1 MARLLPPAL
10 TAAVLGLMLMIP
22 AAAPA
27 QAPPGPRPPAPAPGG
42 RQEEELV
49 EKVRKAIERGVKNLE
64 RQQLPDGS
72 WEGLW
77 LNVLADMKGGSTAL
91 VTLAL
96 LNCGVR
102 PEDRSV
108 ARALDYLAKLPP
120 EKTYVVGLQNMVFA
134 EVRQEKYLPLIQRNA
149 DWLITHGIGWKVN
162 GGRVV
167 GGQLDGWS
175 YPQNAAGDNSNTQY
189 ALLGL
194 YAAKQA
200 GAKIDDSVWAAIQ
213 EYYTRTQT
221 VRNQTSGS
229 WAYHNAAIGDRAA
242 SFTMTVAGVCGLYIA
257 GMGREKSPQELD
269 EATGVARK
277 CGVYDENGAIARGTN
292 WIAERFNF
300 NEGKSQFYNFYG
312 VERMGRLSGQRF
324 IGKYDWYREGCKE
337 LVAMQQPD
345 GSFTSRRGG
354 IDAAGVIPTAFALLF
369 LSKGRTPVLISKFA
383 WGDFQDRNG
392 AFVEV
397 SRRTDPPGAVNWN
410 RKHND
415 ARNMVEYC
423 SRELFKGHPLAWQ
436 AYDVRRQDLSDPNK
450 LLDEVGT
457 LIQSPVLYINGHGP
471 FTLTGTQEELLKKYV
486 EEGGFII
493 GEACCGDAEFTK
505 SFRELAKKIAP
516 GGNGLQKLDPAHAI
530 WRSFHDVSPADFPD
544 LEGLEKGCRT
554 VMVFSPKPL
563 AGYWEE
569 SRFVPE
575 KGKPAKNQGERA
587 FRLAGN
593 IIAYATG
600 LELPKPRLTHTKLAD
615 VKTEVLPR
623 SYLKVAQLQE
633 VVGQKEPDAPGAVK
647 NLMQYLRSAARLE
660 VVLDKEFLPPS
671 NDNIFRY
678 KFMYLHGRKPVQWD
692 ELAVENLRSNLQT
705 GGILL
710 ADAGC
715 NGVTRWREFDK
726 SFRENV
732 EKVFPGAKLEVIQ
745 PTRPDGTE
753 EPLFKMAREAGLDI
767 RSVKCRREKADGS
780 GPESELRSYP
790 PYLEGIRLDG
800 RWVVVYSK
808 YDLGCALEG
817 HKSSDCLGHDRDSA
831 LKIGAAVVLYA
842 LKR

>member
-1 MARLLPPAL
+1 
-10 TAAVLGLMLMIP
+10 MLVVP

-27 QAPPGPRPPAPAPGG
+27 QPPAGPRPAAPPRA
-42 RQEEELV
+42 EEELV

-64 RQQLPDGS
+64 KQQFPDGT
-72 WEGLW
+72 WEGGW
-77 LNVLADMKGGSTAL
+77 LPILTDMKGGATAL

-96 LNCGVR
+96 LNCGLK
-102 PEDRSV
+102 PEDRTV
-108 ARALDYLAKLPP
+108 ARALDWLRTLPP

-134 EVRQEKYLPLIQRNA
+134 EARQAKDLPLIQRNA
-149 DWLITHGIGWKVN
+149 DWLIARGIGWKVD
-162 GGRVV
+162 GGKVV
-167 GGQLDGWS
+167 GGRLEGWS
-175 YPQNAAGDNSNTQY
+175 YPLNNAGDNSNTQY

-194 YAAKQA
+194 YAAKLA
-200 GAKIDDSVWAAIQ
+200 GAKIDDSVWTAIQ
-213 EYYTRTQT
+213 DFYTRTQAKPT
-221 VRNQTSGS
+221 QTTGYWS
-229 WAYHNAAIGDRAA
+229 YHNVVNIGDTAP

-257 GMGREKSPQELD
+257 GMGREKSPQDLD
-269 EATGVARK
+269 DATGVARK
-277 CGVYDENGAIARGTN
+277 CGVYDENGAIARGMN
-292 WIAERFNF
+292 WIATNF
-300 NEGKSQFYNFYG
+300 GWDKPKSMFYNFYG
-312 VERMGRLSGQRF
+312 IERLGRVSGERF
-324 IGKYDWYREGCKE
+324 VGKFDWYRQGCEE
-337 LVAMQQPD
+337 LVKRQLPD
-345 GSFTSRRGG
+345 GSFTGGKGG
-354 IDAAGVIPTAFALLF
+354 IDAAGVIPSAFALLF

-383 WGDFQDRNG
+383 WSDLQPNAEALARGG
-392 AFVEV
+392 V
-397 SRRTDPPGAVNWN
+397 VNWN

-415 ARNMVEYC
+415 TRHLVEYC

-436 AYDVRRQDLSDPNK
+436 AYDVRRQDLSDPNR
-450 LLDEVGT
+450 LLEEVGT
-457 LIQSPVLYINGHGP
+457 LIQSPVLYITGHG
-471 FTLTGTQEELLKKYV
+471 TINLSGNQEEVLKKYV

-493 GEACCGDAEFTK
+493 GEACCGDPEFTK
-505 SFRELAKKIAP
+505 SFRALALKIAP
-516 GGNGLQKLDPAHAI
+516 GGNGLQKLDPSHAI

-569 SRFVPE
+569 QRFVPE
-575 KGKPAKNQGERA
+575 KGQAAKNHGERA

-593 IIAYATG
+593 IVAYATG
-600 LELPKPRLTHTKLAD
+600 LELPKPRLTHRDLVAA
-615 VKTEVLPR
+615 KTEVLPR

-633 VVGQKEPDAPGAVK
+633 VSGQREPDAPGAVR
-647 NLMQYLRSAARLE
+647 NLMIYLRQAARLE
-660 VVLDKEFLPPS
+660 VVLDKEFLAPT

-692 ELAVENLRSNLQT
+692 ELAVENIKSNLQT
-705 GGILL
+705 GGILF

-715 NGVTRWREFDK
+715 NGVTKWREFDK

-732 EKVFPGAKLEVIQ
+732 EKVFPGSKLEVIQ
-745 PTRPDGTE
+745 PQRPDGSE
-753 EPLFKMAREAGLDI
+753 EPLYKMAREAGLDL

-780 GPESELRSYP
+780 GPEPELRTYA
-790 PYLEGIRLDG
+790 PYLEGIKLDG

-808 YDLGCALEG
+808 YDIGCALEG